1 MGNIYHIMELIFFL
15 KKVTILRSQHI
26 GAKAEPIDE
35 VGDKVQ
41 KGDLIR
47 DISGGK
53 LGAKIHSS
61 IDGIIKEITDES
73 IVIVK

>member
-1 MGNIYHIMELIFFL
+1 MV
-15 KKVTILRSQHI
+15 K
-26 GAKAEPIDE
+26 

-41 KGDLIR
+41 KGDLIGE
-47 DISGGK
+47 ISGGK
-53 LGAKIHSS
+53 LGAKIHAS